1 MGYRIELGEIEAA
14 VNSLDKIQSSAVI
27 FDEMKDKIVLIYTGK
42 IDDISIMEGI
52 SLRVPDYMKPNVI
65 VKVKVM
71 PYNQNGKI
79 DRKWLKG
86 HYEELGGK

>member
-1 MGYRIELGEIEAA
+1 
-14 VNSLDKIQSSAVI
+14 
-27 FDEMKDKIVLIYTGK
+27 
-42 IDDISIMEGI
+42 MEGI